1 MNFSKQRES
10 ILNYLRNTKEHPT
23 AERIYA
29 DLKPSL
35 PNLSLATV
43 YRNLG
48 RLCETGTVVRLSTGD
63 KTDHFDA
70 DTSDHQHFVCTSCGT
85 VSDMFFELPQEILNQ
100 NLGDSFVANYY
111 KLYVYGICK
120 DCSEKQKGNA

>member
-43 YRNLG
+43 YR
-48 RLCETGTVVRLSTGD
+48 
-63 KTDHFDA
+63 
-70 DTSDHQHFVCTSCGT
+70 
-85 VSDMFFELPQEILNQ
+85 
-100 NLGDSFVANYY
+100 
-111 KLYVYGICK
+111 
-120 DCSEKQKGNA
+120 

>member
-10 ILNYLRNTKEHPT
+10 ILQYLRNTNEHPT
-23 AERIYA
+23 AERIYS
-29 DLKPSL
+29 DLKQQL

-43 YRNLG
+43 YRNLAQLCDMG
-48 RLCETGTVVRLSTGD
+48 KVIRLTTGD

-85 VSDMFFELPQEILNQ
+85 VSDLFFQLPPEILNDHLDKQ
-100 NLGDSFVANYY
+100 FSATYY

-120 DCSEKQKGNA
+120 KCSETKKNA